1 MVTIGPTP
9 YIIPLAKSKAVIKKC
24 KGPYSAAK
32 SQGKWKE
39 VAIYNIEETKVYM
52 KPASK
57 GSFLLM
63 SYDIHKAKK
72 EKKNKVGS
80 YAAIYEDVVVEE
92 LELTFTSNL

>member
-1 MVTIGPTP
+1 M
-9 YIIPLAKSKAVIKKC
+9 
-24 KGPYSAAK
+24 
-32 SQGKWKE
+32 
-39 VAIYNIEETKVYM
+39 VYM

-72 EKKNKVGS
+72 EKKKKIGS

>member
-1 MVTIGPTP
+1 M
-9 YIIPLAKSKAVIKKC
+9 
-24 KGPYSAAK
+24 
-32 SQGKWKE
+32 
-39 VAIYNIEETKVYM
+39 VYM